1 MDAPR
6 SWPPL
11 SPIGT
16 GIGCK
21 CPRCGRGS
29 LFAGLLDV
37 RDHCLHCDL
46 DLTPHDTGD
55 GATVFVIL
63 ILGAITVV
71 LALLLETVLEPPI
84 WVHLVVWIPVI
95 SILSVALLRPFK
107 GILIGMHYKNLRHKY
122 EHGHDS

>member
-1 MDAPR
+1 MNAPR

-11 SPIGT
+11 SPIAT
-16 GIGCK
+16 GLGCK

-37 RDHCLHCDL
+37 RENCTHCGL

-55 GATVFVIL
+55 GGTVFVIL
-63 ILGAITVV
+63 ILGAIVV
-71 LALLLETVLEPPI
+71 GLAFWLEAAFEPPI
-84 WVHLVVWIPVI
+84 WVHLLVWIPAI
-95 SILSVALLRPFK
+95 SIMSIVLLRPFK

-122 EHGHDS
+122 DRANDG